1 MPRSLMMANPGA
13 TMPDLCQCGSLKAR
27 QSNVACDACFAAIPK
42 DVRDHFLEKS
52 RNKRGFPSYFDALKK
67 VQRALAEVRKASGV
81 PS

>member
-1 MPRSLMMANPGA
+1 MADP
-13 TMPDLCQCGSLKAR
+13 CQCGTAKAR
-27 QSNVACDACFAAIPK
+27 PNNVACDACFAAIPK

-52 RNKRGFPSYFDALKK
+52 RTKRGAPSYFDALKK